1 MNDYVRGALEALT
14 WARIVLEDQEG
25 DLKKAIEEIEAA
37 LKDINA
43 GVAVDFRERLKQ
55 R

>member
-14 WARIVLEDQEG
+14 WARTVLEDQG
-25 DLKKAIEEIEAA
+25 DPKRAIEEIEAA

-43 GVAVDFRERLKQ
+43 GVAVNFRERLKQ

>member
-14 WARIVLEDQEG
+14 WARAALEDQS
-25 DLKKAIEEIEAA
+25 DLGKAIEEIEGA

-43 GVAVDFRERLKQ
+43 GVAVNFRERLKQ

>member
-14 WARIVLEDQEG
+14 WARTVVEDQG
-25 DLKKAIEEIEAA
+25 DLKKAIEEIDEA

>member
-14 WARIVLEDQEG
+14 WARTVLEDQQG
-25 DLKKAIEEIEAA
+25 DPKSAIEEIEGA

-43 GVAVDFRERLKQ
+43 GVAVNFRERLKQ